1 MAKTCQ
7 FSPIDMII
15 IANYCVLIIKLE
27 KLNIMS
33 LVDVEKFANFLVQ
46 VPELLLKLGYKEA
59 LENPSYDRTA
69 AFAAAAVKEGEA
81 LGLDFTQEECR
92 NWLEER
98 ANSFSSDE
106 LSDMQLD
113 AVAGGA
119 ATTRMPTLP
128 GRKPR

>member
-1 MAKTCQ
+1 MR
-7 FSPIDMII
+7 
-15 IANYCVLIIKLE
+15 
-27 KLNIMS
+27 MS
-33 LVDVEKFANFLVQ
+33 SVDLEKFANFMTQ
-46 VPELLLKLGYKEA
+46 VPELLLKLRFREA
-59 LENPSYDRTA
+59 VENPSHDRTV